1 MKPER
6 MTILTV
12 DDTPANIRLLMHY
25 LEKQGYKVI
34 TAEDG
39 FEGFKSAIQYKPDLI
54 LLDVMMP
61 GTDGY
66 EVCELLK
73 AEEET
78 KDIPVVFLTAKTDA
92 EDKVRGFELGAVDY
106 ITKPFKLVEISTRV
120 ENLLQLKYYRKL
132 AGLYQNLI
140 KNLIPPASV
149 GTLAAGQNPGAAMKN
164 GPPDEEARVLKK
176 IQEYGSDLAYAT
188 GAVPAN
194 DFFEA
199 IEDLVQN
206 DPFKVVHFKA
216 DKDEEGLTVS
226 GKIGDITQSLLNIIY
241 NTVEINSG
249 NGTFH
254 ASISQGPIPEE
265 FLSLVPPDNQSEAFL
280 HIGLQQREPV
290 EKVPALSLD
299 EKGFYLVDDQIEA
312 GYGFTAASRTIQSLG
327 GWLDLRC
334 EAPSGFRAVLYTP
347 IKA

>member
-132 AGLYQNLI
+132 TGLYQNLI

-149 GTLAAGQNPGAAMKN
+149 GSLASGQEPGAPAKKEA
-164 GPPDEEARVLKK
+164 PDPETRVLKR

-188 GAVPAN
+188 GAIPAN
-194 DFFEA
+194 DFLEA

-206 DPFKVVHFKA
+206 DPFKVVHFQA
-216 DKDEEGLTVS
+216 DKNEDGVIVS

-241 NTVEINSG
+241 NAVEINGGS
-249 NGTFH
+249 GTFH
-254 ASISQGPIPEE
+254 ASISQGPVPESLQVFIPAENQAYP
-265 FLSLVPPDNQSEAFL
+265 FLN
-280 HIGLQQREPV
+280 IGLEQKEPV
-290 EKVPALSLD
+290 EKVPVLSLD

-312 GYGFTAASRTIQSLG
+312 GYGFTAASRTLKSLG
-327 GWLDLRC
+327 GWLDLSC
-334 EAPSGFRAVLYTP
+334 EAPSGFRASLFIPV
-347 IKA
+347 KA